1 LTTEYKCARL
11 LLTTTKED
19 LQMNTKILAT
29 KEQLLEEIYEIMDMV
44 NNLPDSPEASDLYS
58 YINQLTLA
66 VAIEED

>member
-11 LLTTTKED
+11 LLTPNKKEIT
-19 LQMNTKILAT
+19 MNTKILAT

>member
-1 LTTEYKCARL
+1 
-11 LLTTTKED
+11 
-19 LQMNTKILAT
+19 MNNIKILAT